1 MIKKELRSRY
11 RSVRDNVDNR
21 ELKSDIIART
31 VIDSELFIKSKEVFL
46 YSASGSEIFTNKISD
61 AARSLGKRI
70 AYPKCIDRD
79 GEMEFYFV
87 NSLDD
92 LCVGMY
98 GIFEPD
104 CSESEIAVL
113 SSESLII
120 VPALAYDLYGYRLGY
135 GKGYYDRYLSR
146 CSCKSVGIAF
156 DECVCKEL
164 PHGIYDCKINCLITD
179 KSIYYFD

>member
-31 VIDSELFIKSKEVFL
+31 VIDSELFIKSKEVFI
-46 YSASGSEIFTNKISD
+46 YSASGSEVFTKEISD
-61 AARSLGKRI
+61 TARRLGKRI

-87 NSLDD
+87 DSLDD
-92 LCVGMY
+92 LSLGMY

-104 CSESEIAVL
+104 CSESEIAVP
-113 SSESLII
+113 SSI
-120 VPALAYDLYGYRLGY
+120 
-135 GKGYYDRYLSR
+135 
-146 CSCKSVGIAF
+146 IAF
-156 DECVCKEL
+156 STFSANVISPRFTSAMVL
-164 PHGIYDCKINCLITD
+164 PFANSLLTVDV
-179 KSIYYFD
+179 